1 MGKENRTEVKC
12 CEDASDP
19 SLGETFW
26 NDQYNA
32 NTTGWDLG
40 EVSPP
45 IKAYID
51 QLVNKDLRI
60 LIPGCGNS
68 YEAGYLL
75 QQGFTNITVIDIAPI
90 LVSRLQEKYKGN
102 AGIKIIQGDFFEHSG
117 QYDLILEQTFFCALD
132 PSLRENYV
140 ARMHQLLAT
149 GGKLAGVLFNREF
162 EQQGPP
168 FGGTEPAYKMLFEKH
183 FKPLVFETCHNSFF
197 KRKGTELFIILTP
210 K

>member
-1 MGKENRTEVKC
+1 MEEKPGITTSGLPL
-12 CEDASDP
+12 D
-19 SLGETFW
+19 ETFW

-51 QLVNKDLRI
+51 QLTDKNKRI

-68 YEAGYLL
+68 YEAEYLL
-75 QQGFTNITVIDIAPI
+75 HQGFTNISIIDIAPI
-90 LVSRLQEKYKGN
+90 LVSRLLEKYQGN
-102 AGIKIIQGDFFEHSG
+102 ANIKIIQGDFFEHTG
-117 QYDLILEQTFFCALD
+117 EYDIILEQTFFCALD

-140 ARMHQLLAT
+140 AKMHQLLAP
-149 GGKLAGVLFNREF
+149 GGKLVGVLFNREF

-168 FGGTEPAYKMLFEKH
+168 FGGNQPAYKLLFEKY
-183 FKPLVFETCHNSFF
+183 FKPVIFESCHNSFS
-197 KRKGTELFIILTP
+197 KRNGTELFIILSA